1 MNTQSYNFREAITP
15 EVERT
20 ERYMRRGDSLKDL
33 KTIGNFE
40 KNIPMIGIKH

>member
-20 ERYMRRGDSLKDL
+20 ERYMRRGRQ
-33 KTIGNFE
+33 FE
-40 KNIPMIGIKH
+40 RFENHREL